1 MIQTKIRLA
10 ILGYGSRCSE
20 ENAKHAQQLGKM
32 AGEQGLSLVAGNTT
46 ATFKYAFEA
55 AQAYSVDRICVIE
68 KHKEIKKSALS
79 TQLLTTADTHSKHSK
94 IAQMADAAI
103 VIGGGAGT
111 QLLIKYFLKYKK
123 TIVVIADS
131 GGVSDKELPK
141 GVHLVK
147 NIREAFNL
155 LNGVKEQYHLSTSFG
170 MLSISFDQFAL
181 CKAHIAAENKDP
193 NKKDKHPIL
202 QQFKEY
208 LAGQRID
215 FECKVH
221 LQGTEFQKKVWN
233 ALLTIPYGKTIGYG
247 ELAKQIGEKKAN
259 RAVGGAAGKNPIWV
273 MLPCHR
279 VIGKSGKLTGYAGGL
294 EMKMRLL
301 DLEKHQTELEL
312 F

>member
-1 MIQTKIRLA
+1 MIQTNIHLA
-10 ILGYGSRCSE
+10 VLGYGSRCSE
-20 ENAKHAQQLGKM
+20 ENATIAQQLGKM

-68 KHKEIKKSALS
+68 KHKEKQNTILC
-79 TQLLTTADTHSKHSK
+79 TQLFTTTDTHSKHNK

-111 QLLIKYFLKYKK
+111 QLLLKYFLKYKK
-123 TIVVIADS
+123 TVVVIANS
-131 GGVSDKELPK
+131 GGITDKELLE
-141 GVHLVK
+141 GVHLVE
-147 NIREAFNL
+147 NIREAFKL

-170 MLSISFDQFAL
+170 LLSISFDHFAL
-181 CKAHIAAENKDP
+181 CEVKISVANKEANIND
-193 NKKDKHPIL
+193 HHLVL
-202 QQFKEY
+202 QQFEEY
-208 LAGQRID
+208 LAGQRTD
-215 FECKVH
+215 FDCKVH
-221 LQGTEFQKKVWN
+221 LKGTKFQRKVWN
-233 ALLTIPYGKTIGYG
+233 ALYTIPYGKTIGYG
-247 ELAKQIGEKKAN
+247 ELALQIGEKKAS

-301 DLEKHQTELEL
+301 DLEKQQTELEL